1 MPCLPAPLCPCCCAL
16 QEDLII
22 PHSYSFY
29 DLIVT
34 KARGKSG
41 PLFHFDVHDDV
52 RVIQVGA
59 LLLQCSHGCVY
70 LLFVHVYAHVCLR
83 VHAI

>member
-1 MPCLPAPLCPCCCAL
+1 MHAVLSDVCAHL
-16 QEDLII
+16 HCTELRNSSSDNLLYIKEDLII
-22 PHSYSFY
+22 PHNYSFY

-52 RVIQVGA
+52 RVIQVIRTN
-59 LLLQCSHGCVY
+59 Y
-70 LLFVHVYAHVCLR
+70 LHSFGTLYDK
-83 VHAI
+83 